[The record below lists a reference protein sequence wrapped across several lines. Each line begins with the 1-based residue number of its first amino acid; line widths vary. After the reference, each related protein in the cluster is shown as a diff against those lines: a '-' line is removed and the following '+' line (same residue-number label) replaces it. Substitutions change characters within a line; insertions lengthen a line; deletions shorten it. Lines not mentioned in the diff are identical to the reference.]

1 LTESELRI
9 ARKKIGFNVSEA
21 LNKSSWKKFK
31 SKSSDYFAR
40 DTKLEGFFIK
50 VYKSGTKSYG
60 CRARLGGVGKPK
72 QISLGHCDVT
82 DFNVAKEK
90 AKELIYS
97 VKYEGVNP
105 KEKIRTESLKQKTLL
120 DLADDYIAIRFPKSM
135 SAYTKK
141 DYPARMKS
149 RMPSLIKMSVTEI
162 TIDDVQSWWK
172 KSKQLRSDQVAFGYA
187 RKLFA
192 QALVKEYV
200 TENVFETAKEL
211 IGEFDTPEPRTERH
225 VNQDDMSDFFHAFR
239 EVSAHIPL
247 TMRDYAVF
255 VLITGKRKGESS
267 SLKWSNVK
275 WEQGVVVL
283 DKVDT
288 KKKKVDVIPMTNL
301 LYFLLRSRYE
311 ARGETQSTRKHSKW
325 VFQSRAGDGYI
336 VNPYKAFNQIADKLA
351 KTRDIGFAVRPHD
364 LRRTFSTATK
374 ELGIP
379 KEDLAVL
386 LNHTKADVTDSYIY
400 TGVEYKRTKLK
411 QVEEYMNRYGSSVL
425 NYMAVN
431 WYGMNSVYFDPAN
444 EPTKEQKGMSFTT
457 RMNLKSA
464 MYEDEFEGFGFPEWE
479 PSKRLIDAG
488 YIHDENFFKE

>member
-1 LTESELRI
+1 LTDSETKVSR
-9 ARKKIGFNVSEA
+9 RKLGFNVKEA
-21 LNKSSWKKFK
+21 LNKSSYKKFK
-31 SKSSDYFAR
+31 PKPAHYYAR
-40 DTKLEGFFIK
+40 DSKLEGFFIK
-50 VYKSGTKSYG
+50 VYTSGTKSYG

-72 QISLGHCDVT
+72 EIKLGHCDVV
-82 DFNVAKEK
+82 DFNLAKDK
-90 AKELIYS
+90 AKELLYS

-105 KEKIRTESLKQKTLL
+105 KEKIRENSLKQKTLL
-120 DLADDYIAIRFPKSM
+120 DLVDDYIAVRFPKNM
-135 SAYTKK
+135 STYTKK
-141 DYPARMKS
+141 DYPARIEN
-149 RMPSLIKMSVTEI
+149 RMSSLAKMSVTEI
-162 TIDDVQSWWK
+162 TADDVQSWWK
-172 KSKQLRSDQVAFGYA
+172 KSKQARSDVIAFTYA
-187 RKLFA
+187 RKLFS
-192 QALVKEYV
+192 QALAKEYV
-200 TENVFETAKEL
+200 TVNVFETAKEI
-211 IGEFDTPEPRTERH
+211 IGEFETPEPRTERH
-225 VNQDDMSDFFHAFR
+225 INQDDVSDFFHAFR
-239 EVSAHIPL
+239 EVSVRIPV

-275 WEQGVVVL
+275 WEQGVVIL

-288 KKKKVDVIPMTNL
+288 KRKKVDVIPMTNL
-301 LYFLLRSRYE
+301 LYFLLRSRFE
-311 ARGETQSTRKHSKW
+311 ARGKTQGTKKHSKW
-325 VFQSRAGDGYI
+325 VFQSRAGDGHI
-336 VNPYKAFNQIADKLA
+336 VNPYKNFNKVADELA
-351 KTRDIGFAVRPHD
+351 KTRNIGFAVRPHD

-386 LNHTKADVTDSYIY
+386 LNHAKADVTDSYVY

-444 EPTKEQKGMSFTT
+444 EPTEEQKGMSFTT

-464 MYEDEFEGFGFPEWE
+464 KYEDEFDGFGFPGWK

-488 YIHDENFFKE
+488 YIHDEDFFNK